1 MNRKLSPLF
10 RALIGLIGVLLL
22 ALQGV
27 SAQDQP
33 TFRIGVLDTER
44 GAISNG
50 ARLAVRTINAG
61 GGVVGADGTTFQLD
75 LLSMSVTNEA
85 DLQTAVDAFRTA
97 GVVAV
102 LGPETTAETLNQL
115 AGLQGLNVPILTP
128 ATGDTVLASDS
139 TGMLFRTRAADA
151 EQGQALANYLIG
163 EYNLRAIV
171 TVQLDT
177 SSSASILGFT
187 TAAADLG
194 VTPQQSLSAS
204 DTSELDSVVP
214 QILNT
219 NPAVVVAY
227 GSPGLAANLYAQLRS
242 GGWNGVFAYDNA
254 FDPTFRT
261 AVPAAELSGVMATM
275 TWSFTSVDQMSAVFL
290 NAYIR
295 TYGQLPG
302 AVDAAS
308 YDSVQ
313 LIADALSAPGS
324 LRDNLA
330 NAPETSG
337 VQGTLNALG
346 HPAGELSSN
355 VAIVRLGELGA
366 PEVLARYVGGMRLAD
381 LPPVTNPANPASPTP
396 TLTPEG
402 VTITITQSV
411 QNVRKGPST
420 DYEILGQLSS
430 GEQTAVVGASLDYE
444 WVVINFRGQQGWLA
458 AYLADV
464 TGDLRSVPVV
474 QTPPTPT
481 PNVPPTPTLSPYA
494 DVIIASV
501 VAVPTP
507 IIPNQNFIVNVTV
520 RNIGNV
526 PTGQFAVAGT
536 FPPNNT
542 YLVAL
547 APALAPGQSAV
558 VSMSGI
564 LTGTGSFT
572 IPITVDANNQVDE
585 GPIGEQN
592 NTYDFS
598 YVVGQN
604 VSAINQGTATLTLG
618 DTLDLEGNLA
628 QGDVNWNGDGGTVG
642 LKSIFGSR
650 LGILNGDYNTL
661 PPDSVNSSSVNRNSI
676 PRTEMNPGTL
686 VGIFTADGNR
696 GIMQVNAINDSQITL
711 TYKVFN

>member
-1 MNRKLSPLF
+1 MDRKPSPLL

-22 ALQGV
+22 ALQVV
-27 SAQDQP
+27 SAQEQP
-33 TFRIGVLDTER
+33 VFRIGVLDNER
-44 GAISNG
+44 GSISSG
-50 ARLAVRTINAG
+50 ARLAVRLINDG

-75 LLSMSVTNEA
+75 LMIEQPGVGA
-85 DLQTAVDAFRTA
+85 DLQAAVDDLRAA

-102 LGPETTAETLNQL
+102 LGPENNADILDGLGALQQL
-115 AGLQGLNVPILTP
+115 DVPILTP
-128 ATGDTVLASDS
+128 ASGDTVLASDS
-139 TGMLFRTRAADA
+139 SGLLFRSRAADA

-163 EYNLRAIV
+163 EYNLRAIA

-194 VTPQQSLSAS
+194 VSPQQSLNVGDS
-204 DTSELDSVVP
+204 SELDSTVT
-214 QILNT
+214 QLLGG

-227 GSPGLAANLYAQLRS
+227 GSPGLAATLYTQLRS
-242 GGWNGVFAYDNA
+242 GGWEGVFAFDNA
-254 FDPTFRT
+254 FNPTFRT
-261 AVPAAELSGVMATM
+261 AVPMAELSGVVATM

-295 TYGQLPG
+295 AYGEVPG
-302 AVDAAS
+302 AVEAAS

-313 LIADALSAPGS
+313 LIADALRSPGS

-330 NAPETSG
+330 NAPETGG

-381 LPPVTNPANPASPTP
+381 TAPITTPENPATPTP
-396 TLTPEG
+396 TVTPQG

-411 QNVRKGPST
+411 QNVRTGPGT
-420 DYEILGQLSS
+420 EYEVLGQLSS
-430 GEQTAVVGASLDYE
+430 GEQAAVIGASLDFQ
-444 WVVINFRGQQGWLA
+444 WAVINFRGQQGWLA
-458 AYLADV
+458 VYLADIS
-464 TGDLRSVPVV
+464 GDIRSVPVIP
-474 QTPPTPT
+474 TPPTPT

-494 DVIIASV
+494 DVIIDSV
-501 VAVPTP
+501 AAVPTP

-536 FPPNNT
+536 FPPTNT
-542 YLVAL
+542 YLVAM

-558 VSMSGI
+558 VSMSG
-564 LTGTGSFT
+564 LLSGTGSFT
-572 IPITVDANNQVDE
+572 VPIMIDANNQVDE
-585 GPIGEQN
+585 GVIGEQN
-592 NTYDFS
+592 NTYNFS
-598 YVVGQN
+598 YVLGQGS
-604 VSAINQGTATLTLG
+604 VLNQGSATLNLG
-618 DTLDLEGNLA
+618 DTLDLEGNLV
-628 QGDVNWNGDGGTVG
+628 QGDVNWNSDGGTLG
-642 LKSIFGSR
+642 LKAIFGSH
-650 LGILNGDYNTL
+650 LGILSGDYNTL

-676 PRTEMNPGTL
+676 ARTEMNPGTL
-686 VGIFTADGNR
+686 VGIFTADGHR
-696 GIMQVNAINDSQITL
+696 GIMQVNAISDTQIAL
-711 TYKVFN
+711 TFKVFG